1 MSQATL
7 KEVSG
12 KEKELNV
19 VMTMGQSLNNK
30 CVEED
35 GTVIAKLLEELHA
48 KWDHLNTLLTQRKV
62 IHDNIITIVI
72 SIVVLDTAGRSL
84 TNARPIPASI

>member
-1 MSQATL
+1 MNVLQATL

-62 IHDNIITIVI
+62 IHKNIITISNI
-72 SIVVLDTAGRSL
+72 YCGIRHSWRK
-84 TNARPIPASI
+84 PY

>member
-1 MSQATL
+1 MGLSQATL

-19 VMTMGQSLNNK
+19 VMTRGQALNNK

-35 GTVIAKLLEELHA
+35 GVVIAKLLEQLHA

-62 IHDNIITIVI
+62 FYNSIITINDI
-72 SIVVLDTAGRSL
+72 CYDIRHS
-84 TNARPIPASI
+84 